1 MTLPFGRPAPRIPR
15 PGPALRALLAL
26 LATRRRQYLLGM
38 LALAVSDGGQLA
50 IARLVGMTVDALR
63 AGRLDAGGLHRRAL
77 AIVGIAL
84 TIMGARYAWR
94 QLIFGSSRA
103 IERDLRQRLHD
114 HLQRLDARFYLDN
127 KVGALMAYA
136 TNDVPAVQVAAA
148 SGMMAALDAILVF
161 GGAALMMAFTVSW
174 QLALVVLLPLC
185 LLSPL
190 SYLLGRRLHKRY
202 GEVQASFS
210 RLSERVQ
217 ENVSGVRVVRGYAA
231 EAREAARFGAANED
245 YRRRFSEMLRYDV
258 AFDPL
263 IGLLAGVSFSLGLGL
278 GGWMVVDG
286 RISLGAYISFNTYLA
301 MLVWPMLALGWVVN
315 LFQRATASMERLEA
329 VLRTAPAVTDRPQA
343 RPLPRERLRGQVTL
357 RDLRFRYSGELPW
370 AVDGIS
376 VDLSPGRTLGILGR
390 TGSGKSSIAGLLL
403 RVFDPE
409 PGQVFLDGHDV
420 LDLRLADLRAA
431 IAYVPQDAFLFSR
444 TIAENIAFDP
454 RPEAYSR
461 EEIAAAA
468 RLADLAADVE
478 AFPAGYDTLVGERGV
493 TLSGGQRQRV
503 CLARA
508 LIRQARV
515 LILDDALSAVDTATE
530 SRILAALRPYLA
542 ERTAIIIASRVS
554 AVREAEEIL
563 VLDEGRVVERGDH
576 AGLLAAGGAYRR
588 LYERQQLEEA
598 LAILA

>member
-1 MTLPFGRPAPRIPR
+1 MPRSFARPALRIPR
-15 PGPALRALLAL
+15 PGPALRSLLAL

-38 LALAVSDGGQLA
+38 LALCVSDGGQLA
-50 IARLVGMTVDALR
+50 IARVVGRTVDALR
-63 AGRLDAGGLHRRAL
+63 EGVLDAGGLQRRAL
-77 AIVGIAL
+77 AIVGIAV

-94 QLIFGSSRA
+94 LLIFGSSRA

-114 HLQRLDARFYLDN
+114 HLQRLDARFYLEN
-127 KVGALMAYA
+127 KVGALMAFA
-136 TNDVPAVQVAAA
+136 TNDVPAIQVAAA
-148 SGMMAALDAILVF
+148 SGMMAALDAVLVF
-161 GGAALMMAFTVSW
+161 WGAALMMAFTVSW

-202 GEVQASFS
+202 GEVQESFGH
-210 RLSERVQ
+210 LSERVQ
-217 ENVSGVRVVRGYAA
+217 ENVSGVRVVRGYVA

-263 IGLLAGVSFSLGLGL
+263 IGLLAGISFSLGLGL

-301 MLVWPMLALGWVVN
+301 MLVWPMLALGWVMN
-315 LFQRATASMERLEA
+315 LFQRATASMARLET
-329 VLRTAPAVTDRPQA
+329 VLGIAPAVADRPQA
-343 RPLPRERLRGQVTL
+343 QALPQEQLRGQVTL
-357 RDLRFRYSGELPW
+357 RDLRFRYRPDLPW
-370 AVDGIS
+370 AVEGLS

-403 RVFDPE
+403 RVFDPDE
-409 PGQVFLDGHDV
+409 GQVFLDGHDV

-461 EEIAAAA
+461 AEIAAAA
-468 RLADLAADVE
+468 RLADLADDVE
-478 AFPAGYDTLVGERGV
+478 AFAAGYDTIVGERGV

-508 LIRQARV
+508 LIREARV

-530 SRILAALRPYLA
+530 ARILAALKPYLA
-542 ERTAIIIASRVS
+542 ERTAILIASRVS
-554 AVREAEEIL
+554 AVRDADEIL

-576 AGLLAAGGAYRR
+576 AGLLAAGGAYFR
-588 LYERQQLEEA
+588 LYERQQLEAA
-598 LAILA
+598 LEILA

>member
-1 MTLPFGRPAPRIPR
+1 MPRSFSRPALRIPR
-15 PGPALRALLAL
+15 PGPALRSLLAL

-38 LALAVSDGGQLA
+38 LALCVSDGGQLA
-50 IARLVGMTVDALR
+50 IARVVGRTVDALR
-63 AGRLDAGGLHRRAL
+63 EGVLDAGGLQRRAL
-77 AIVGIAL
+77 AIVGIAV

-94 QLIFGSSRA
+94 LLIFGSSRA

-114 HLQRLDARFYLDN
+114 HLQRLDARFYLEN
-127 KVGALMAYA
+127 KVGALMAFA
-136 TNDVPAVQVAAA
+136 TNDVPAIQVAAA
-148 SGMMAALDAILVF
+148 SGMMAALDAVLVF
-161 GGAALMMAFTVSW
+161 WGAALMMAFTVSW

-202 GEVQASFS
+202 GEVQESFGH
-210 RLSERVQ
+210 LSERVQ
-217 ENVSGVRVVRGYAA
+217 ENVSGVRVVRGYVA

-263 IGLLAGVSFSLGLGL
+263 IGLLAGISF
-278 GGWMVVDG
+278 
-286 RISLGAYISFNTYLA
+286 SLGAYISFNTYLA
-301 MLVWPMLALGWVVN
+301 MLVWPMLALGWVMN
-315 LFQRATASMERLEA
+315 LFQRATASMARLET
-329 VLRTAPAVTDRPQA
+329 VLGIAPAVADRPQA
-343 RPLPRERLRGQVTL
+343 QALPQEQLRGQVTL
-357 RDLRFRYSGELPW
+357 RDLRFRYRPDLPW
-370 AVDGIS
+370 AVEGLS

-403 RVFDPE
+403 RVFDPDE
-409 PGQVFLDGHDV
+409 GQVFLDGHDV

-431 IAYVPQDAFLFSR
+431 IAYVREDAFLFSR

-461 EEIAAAA
+461 AEIAAAA
-468 RLADLAADVE
+468 RLADLADDVE
-478 AFPAGYDTLVGERGV
+478 AFAAGYDTIVGERGV

-530 SRILAALRPYLA
+530 ARILAALKPYLA
-542 ERTAIIIASRVS
+542 ARTAILIASRVS
-554 AVREAEEIL
+554 AVRDADEIL

-576 AGLLAAGGAYRR
+576 AGLLAAGGAYFR
-588 LYERQQLEEA
+588 LYERQQLEAA
-598 LAILA
+598 LEILA